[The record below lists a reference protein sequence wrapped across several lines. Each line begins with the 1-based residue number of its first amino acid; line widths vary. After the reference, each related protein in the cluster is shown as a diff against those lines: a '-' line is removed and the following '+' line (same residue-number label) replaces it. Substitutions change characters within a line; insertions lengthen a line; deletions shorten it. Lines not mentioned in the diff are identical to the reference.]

1 MPSGDGAGAGMTWL
15 VFALLSVAAWGVYG
29 LLLHSGQVGM
39 ADAWNGRYKAFL
51 FVGVAY
57 FITAVLAP
65 LAWLATRGG
74 GTSWS
79 FPSAGIAWSLLAG
92 VAGAVG
98 AFGVLLASG
107 ARGTPPVVMSIV
119 FAGAPVVNSV
129 VALIL
134 QPPAGGWSGGRWP
147 FYVGIVLAAL
157 GGCLVTLYKPNPAAA
172 PPARAVAAVAA
183 AAASRMPVEASRP
196 RS

>member
-1 MPSGDGAGAGMTWL
+1 LTWL
-15 VFALLSVAAWGVYG
+15 LFALLSVASWGVYG

-39 ADAWNGRYKAFL
+39 ADPVNGRYKAFL

-79 FPSAGIAWSLLAG
+79 FPTAGILWSLLAG

-98 AFGVLLASG
+98 AFGVLLAFG

-129 VALIL
+129 VALLL
-134 QPPAGGWSGGRWP
+134 QPPAGGWSGIRWP
-147 FYVGIVLAAL
+147 FYAGIVLAAL
-157 GGCLVTLYKPNPAAA
+157 GGCLVTLYKPNPAPVPHSRAA
-172 PPARAVAAVAA
+172 TAA
-183 AAASRMPVEASRP
+183 AAISPPPATSRP
-196 RS
+196 SS